1 MDARAALLNFEKFF
15 GCKIEFGAKTD
26 QITFDKR
33 AAELGLVGDES
44 VPQRD
49 PRKSGTRLIDQNFA
63 MARSSA
69 AA

>member
-33 AAELGLVGDES
+33 AAELGLVGD
-44 VPQRD
+44 D
-49 PRKSGTRLIDQNFA
+49 PYLNEILGNPERG
-63 MARSSA
+63 
-69 AA
+69 